1 MWLVLVP
8 LLLKSCLTEQNER
21 GSQLNLFVSFS
32 APEATVVEKAAI
44 VLS

>member
-1 MWLVLVP
+1 MWSVLVP
-8 LLLKSCLTEQNER
+8 LLLKACLKESNVSR
-21 GSQLNLFVSFS
+21 SQPNLFVFSS